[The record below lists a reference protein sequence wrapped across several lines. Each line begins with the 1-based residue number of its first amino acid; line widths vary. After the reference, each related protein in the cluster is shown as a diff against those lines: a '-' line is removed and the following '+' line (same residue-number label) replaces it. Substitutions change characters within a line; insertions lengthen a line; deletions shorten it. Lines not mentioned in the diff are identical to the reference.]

1 MKDWEVQ
8 KINELYKRMDELV
21 RQNQELKEI
30 ASLSALDQRLDVI
43 EAKIDEICKCCECEP
58 PVKSKKAAAKKTK

>member
-1 MKDWEVQ
+1 
-8 KINELYKRMDELV
+8 MDELV